1 MTMATVEAS
10 ADKGSVRIS
19 LGGEIDLA
27 NAETVE
33 EQISVAVSGERT
45 AVSVDLSN
53 LTYMDSV
60 GIRLLFDLATDLQK
74 SHIVLELVAPFETPA
89 RRLIEFSG
97 IDSLVTLRPLNN

>member
-1 MTMATVEAS
+1 MTIATVETS

-33 EQISVAVSGERT
+33 EQISAAVSGEPT
-45 AVSVDLSN
+45 AVSVDLTN

-60 GIRLLFDLATDLQK
+60 GIRLLFDMASDLQK

-89 RRLIEFSG
+89 RCLIELSG
-97 IDSLVTLRPLNN
+97 IDSLVTLHPPNN